1 MSLAK
6 KRFRQGCYSGP
17 SPVRWLYRLS
27 KSTTLRRI
35 IALFHDLALQGTPG
49 SGNAVPAAAVVLLLE
64 PPSRLLA
71 PAVIILAILETKT
84 IVRGNPQFLNRVQ
97 NLYGY

>member
-1 MSLAK
+1 
-6 KRFRQGCYSGP
+6 
-17 SPVRWLYRLS
+17 
-27 KSTTLRRI
+27 
-35 IALFHDLALQGTPG
+35 
-49 SGNAVPAAAVVLLLE
+49 LLLE

-97 NLYGY
+97 SL